1 MGKASYKY
9 AWIMDKLKSERHRG
23 ISIDSKLRQFDSV
36 RYHVNII
43 DAPGHRDYVHNMI
56 TGASQ
61 VYQTIDMHAKVALFS
76 IFAFS
81 TNDLIEIRMSFGLIH
96 GIGDGFRSLNNF
108 RSPFLFLFQYH

>member
-1 MGKASYKY
+1 
-9 AWIMDKLKSERHRG
+9 MDKLKSERHRG

-61 VYQTIDMHAKVALFS
+61 VRRTTGTMYT
-76 IFAFS
+76 
-81 TNDLIEIRMSFGLIH
+81 T
-96 GIGDGFRSLNNF
+96 
-108 RSPFLFLFQYH
+108 